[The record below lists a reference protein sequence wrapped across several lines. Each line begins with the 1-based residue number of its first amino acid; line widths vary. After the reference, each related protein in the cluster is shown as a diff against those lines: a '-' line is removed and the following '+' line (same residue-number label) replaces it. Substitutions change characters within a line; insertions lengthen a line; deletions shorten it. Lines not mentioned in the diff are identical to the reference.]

1 MALKIISPEA
11 GHSLMHHVAVPEDK
25 FPFIVILTKVMQDY
39 GSSSSAHAQE
49 EGVPPFISTLQRILN
64 LS

>member
-1 MALKIISPEA
+1 
-11 GHSLMHHVAVPEDK
+11 MHHVAVPEDK

-39 GSSSSAHAQE
+39 GSSSSVHAQE